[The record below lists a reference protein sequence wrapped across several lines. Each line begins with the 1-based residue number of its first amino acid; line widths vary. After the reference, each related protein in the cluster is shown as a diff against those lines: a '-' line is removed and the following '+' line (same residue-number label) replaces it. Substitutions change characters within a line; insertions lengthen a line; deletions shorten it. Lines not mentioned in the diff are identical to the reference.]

1 MSTKTSI
8 SPVGNSASS
17 ANSSPCIADCAA
29 AVRIKKE
36 LPSDEIKEFAETTMN
51 ELLGWYGFDGV
62 DRSDLSPNNLFE
74 RLSCNKKVATLLP
87 HQQRREHYQQEIEY
101 LRHQKNSTNNSNSS
115 SISMSCRSYRTTL
128 GDDKSS
134 LCEDDCKS
142 THPAHRIHKKSS
154 FIAEEKID
162 FVNCCWCHRPVP
174 DNAPEYLRISD
185 GPRFCSESC
194 FTQSRRA
201 SFKKAKTCDWCKHVR
216 NAVNYV
222 DFQDGAS
229 QLQFCSDKCLNQYK
243 MQIFCKE
250 TQAHLDMNPQLRE
263 QGLEA
268 ANSGIG
274 LITPDLWLKNCR
286 SRSASPS
293 STVSLSPVMVTS
305 RSGRSS
311 LSPVRLPLQSKNSLS
326 LSPIT
331 EATRKPLISVA
342 PTSKLISKSCNIS
355 SIRTPTKH
363 SRKKRPLRSS
373 MLAAQVEDEVKTNCP
388 ATPSTKSCLD
398 KAKEQLAQPSISSY
412 SSNNIYYSN
421 ESQHG
426 PPSLVQMASGGTQGD
441 AMSMPCLSPVMESHM
456 PKSTVSQKVLPS
468 SGQEKILGK
477 KLESIASPTS
487 GAQLLNDNSSV
498 PHTLTHPNISALN
511 ALISTPHPM
520 TIMIPYP
527 VIIPLPIPIPI
538 PLPVVDFYNAH
549 MISGECEK
557 LEAEKAQKSK
567 TEERVDSKLESAEQA
582 LDFTQTREPEK
593 KWKQRKEEYRS
604 LVGAGGTD
612 VSKIE
617 NPQKILNASS
627 EKTLHCAGNTETM
640 ESNETVMTDDSSGN
654 PSDENEVCSDKF
666 TCHKLPKLKITRSR
680 TKRTLMQTKE
690 YECSR
695 PLRKRKRIIDCD
707 FQKMPLKDPN
717 QHESNHY
724 FNENERDNN

>member
-1 MSTKTSI
+1 
-8 SPVGNSASS
+8 
-17 ANSSPCIADCAA
+17 
-29 AVRIKKE
+29 
-36 LPSDEIKEFAETTMN
+36 MN

-62 DRSDLSPNNLFE
+62 DHSDLSPNNLFE
-74 RLSCNKKVATLLP
+74 RLSCNKKVASLLP

-101 LRHQKNSTNNSNSS
+101 LHSLNHQKNSTNNSNSS
-115 SISMSCRSYRTTL
+115 GISMSCRSYRTTL
-128 GDDKSS
+128 GDDKRS
-134 LCEDDCKS
+134 LCEDNCKN
-142 THPAHRIHKKSS
+142 THPADKIHKQSS
-154 FIAEEKID
+154 FISEEKID

-174 DNAPEYLRISD
+174 DTAPEYLRISD

-293 STVSLSPVMVTS
+293 STVSLSPVLVTG

-342 PTSKLISKSCNIS
+342 PTSKLISKSCNLS
-355 SIRTPTKH
+355 SIRTPIKH

-373 MLAAQVEDEVKTNCP
+373 MLAAQVEVEVKTNCP

-398 KAKEQLAQPSISSY
+398 KAKSQLAQT
-412 SSNNIYYSN
+412 SNSNYPDNIYYTN
-421 ESQHG
+421 DSQHG
-426 PPSLVQMASGGTQGD
+426 PPSLVQLTSGATQGE
-441 AMSMPCLSPVMESHM
+441 AMSMPRLSPVMESHM
-456 PKSTVSQKVLPS
+456 PLSTVSQKVLP
-468 SGQEKILGK
+468 GQEKAISDVFSSTPLGK
-477 KLESIASPTS
+477 KLESVVSPTS
-487 GAQLLNDNSSV
+487 GAQLLNDNSSF

-549 MISGECEK
+549 MVSGECEK
-557 LEAEKAQKSK
+557 PGAEKPQKSK
-567 TEERVDSKLESAEQA
+567 SEETVDKKMESAEQA

-593 KWKQRKEEYRS
+593 KWKQRKEEYS
-604 LVGAGGTD
+604 SSVGAEETD

-617 NPQKILNASS
+617 IPQKIFNASS
-627 EKTLHCAGNTETM
+627 EKTLHCAGKTETM
-640 ESNETVMTDDSSGN
+640 ESNETVMTDSSSI
-654 PSDENEVCSDKF
+654 PSDGNEVSSEKF

-707 FQKMPLKDPN
+707 FQKMPLKDPH

-724 FNENERDNN
+724 FNKNEDDNN